1 MPARIAAGRRAV
13 YASAGPDPEET
24 AVLVPS
30 LRSRHARRLGAG
42 LLALLLAGCGGPS
55 APLGA
60 PAAATGPFQGA
71 VVAPEPEAAL
81 VGRQVLAA
89 GGDAADAAVAMGFT
103 LAVTL
108 PSRVGLGGSGACL
121 SFTPG
126 GMPRAVLFP
135 PQPAPLPPAAA
146 ADRPAALPGFA
157 RGMYLLHATA
167 GHLPFGPLLRPAAD
181 AARRG
186 VPVSR
191 VLAAD
196 LRVVATPLL
205 ADPAARALFA
215 GPDGAPLR
223 AGQVL
228 RDPALAA
235 TLQRLGRVGVGD
247 LYQGLLSR
255 LLVQDAAAAGG
266 PMTAAGLRATRAWLA
281 APIVLPAGRARA
293 AFLPPPADGGLAAA
307 AAFQALRAAPSG
319 LAAAQARALAVAAA
333 WRAGQGAPAA
343 LLADANLPAAG
354 LGPLPASTSFLAVD
368 RKGGAVA
375 CATTMGNLF
384 GTGRVL
390 PQLGFLLGAS
400 PARTPPPLLAA
411 AMAWDPGRKRLL
423 AAVAGSGQ
431 DGAGMAVGAAL
442 ADALASGVPMPRP
455 VPAPGR
461 AQVILCPHGAARCT
475 AAHDPR
481 GFGLALS
488 R

>member
-1 MPARIAAGRRAV
+1 M
-13 YASAGPDPEET
+13 
-24 AVLVPS
+24 VPS
-30 LRSRHARRLGAG
+30 LRPRRARRLGAG

-60 PAAATGPFQGA
+60 PAATTGPFRGA

-121 SFTPG
+121 SFIPG

-135 PQPAPLPPAAA
+135 PQAAPMPPAAP
-146 ADRPAALPGFA
+146 ADRPAALPSFA
-157 RGMYLLHATA
+157 RGMYLLHAAA
-167 GHLPFGPLLRPAAD
+167 GHLPFGTLLRPAAD

-191 VLAAD
+191 ALAAD
-196 LRVVATPLL
+196 LAVVATPLL
-205 ADPAARALFA
+205 ADPAARAIFGPA
-215 GPDGAPLR
+215 GMPLA
-223 AGQVL
+223 AGQTL
-228 RDPALAA
+228 RNPALSA
-235 TLQRLGRVGVGD
+235 TLERLSRVGVGD
-247 LYQGLLSR
+247 LYQGLLAQR
-255 LLVQDAAAAGG
+255 LVHESAAVGG
-266 PMTAAGLRATRAWLA
+266 PMTASGLRATKAWLA
-281 APIVLPAGRARA
+281 APIVLPAGGSGNTARA

-307 AAFQALRAAPSG
+307 AAFQALRAAPAD

-333 WRAGQGAPAA
+333 WRAGQGAPAT
-343 LLADANLPAAG
+343 LLAESNLPAAG

-375 CATTMGNLF
+375 CATTLGNLF

-390 PQLGFLLGAS
+390 PELGFLPGAS

-423 AAVAGSGQ
+423 AAAAGSGQ
-431 DGAGMAVGAAL
+431 DGAGMAAGAAL
-442 ADALASGVPMPRP
+442 ADALAAGVPMPRP

-461 AQVILCPHGAARCT
+461 AQVILCPHGADRCM

-481 GFGLALS
+481 GFGLALP